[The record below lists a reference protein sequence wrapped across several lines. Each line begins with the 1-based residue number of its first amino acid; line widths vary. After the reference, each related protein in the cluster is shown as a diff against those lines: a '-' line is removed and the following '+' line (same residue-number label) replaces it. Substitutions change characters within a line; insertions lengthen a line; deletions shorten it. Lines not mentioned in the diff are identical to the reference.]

1 MNRYYIF
8 IPIALMA
15 VFIYFERGASKEA
28 AVAREQQIEA
38 KAKEDAKKAADKKA
52 LEEKA
57 KADSE
62 KRNADR
68 IKAEQDKEEK
78 RKADFQA
85 KLQKLKDDAKRY
97 TDSVELNTKLV
108 ASLEKELAA
117 KRATRDSENRL
128 VLDLA
133 KKVEISKKAR
143 RAAELEV
150 QRFTEMLAT
159 RAGESSLTKAPAV
172 ATAETPAK

>member
-1 MNRYYIF
+1 MNRYYII
-8 IPIALMA
+8 IPIVLMA

-28 AVAREQQIEA
+28 EVARQQQIELKAKEEAKKLADKQALEA
-38 KAKEDAKKAADKKA
+38 KAKIA
-52 LEEKA
+52 
-57 KADSE
+57 SE
-62 KRNADR
+62 QRNAER

-85 KLQKLKDDAKRY
+85 KIQKLKDDAKRY

-150 QRFTEMLAT
+150 QRFTEMLSTKAN
-159 RAGESSLTKAPAV
+159 ESSMAKIPVV
-172 ATAETPAK
+172 ATAENPAK